1 MQRIEL
7 KFWILTEELEEYFKT
22 VNGITKVKINV
33 DEDTL
38 YLEYNDDINIS
49 MILKEIELF
58 DKLKHDCY
66 LMGFNKFDD
75 DVVEHVFHI
84 KDLCCEYCF
93 MGTNH
98 ELVQMDE
105 VISVDELEKDISYFD
120 TDIKVRIKKDAFNDH
135 LIEKIQK
142 LYEA

>member
-1 MQRIEL
+1 MHKLEL
-7 KFWILTEELEEYFKT
+7 KFWLLTDELEEYFKT
-22 VNGITKVKINV
+22 VNGITKVEINV

-58 DKLKHDCY
+58 DQLKHDCY
-66 LMGFNKFDD
+66 IMGFNKFDETAI
-75 DVVEHVFHI
+75 EHIFHI
-84 KDLCCEYCF
+84 EDLCCEYCF

-105 VISVDELEKDISYFD
+105 VISVEEIDIAQILCD
-120 TDIKVRIKKDAFNDH
+120 IDIKVRLKKDAVNDE